1 MQEPLL
7 HVQDITKHFPIRR
20 KLFGG
25 ESSKVHAVDGVS
37 FSIEE
42 GATFALVGES
52 GCGKTTVARLVL
64 LLEQATKG
72 TIRFRGKD
80 IQQLRGKDL
89 ISYKRSAQAVFQNPY
104 ASLNPRMSVKD
115 IVGEPLYVHLG
126 MRGRSLTMRVEEL
139 LEMVGLSR
147 ANLAN
152 YPHQFSGG
160 QRQRIAIARALALNP
175 DLIVLDEPV
184 SALDVSIRAQILNLL
199 RDLQERFG
207 LAYFYISHDLES
219 VEHISQTVGV
229 MYLGHLVE
237 IAPTEQ
243 IFADPAHPYTQ
254 GLLAAIPRPDPA
266 APFHGNIIAGEV
278 PSAVNPPSGCRF
290 HTRCPLFD
298 QTICPLEQPVLRMID
313 EGHRVACFK
322 ADERS
327 PPLGSNK

>member
-20 KLFGG
+20 KLFGR

-89 ISYKRSAQAVFQNPY
+89 ISYKRSAQAIFQNPY

-115 IVGEPLYVHLG
+115 IVGEPLYVHQR
-126 MRGRSLTMRVEEL
+126 MRGKSLTMRVEEL
-139 LEMVGLSR
+139 LEMVGLSQ

-219 VEHISQTVGV
+219 VEHVSQTVGV

-298 QTICPLEQPVLRMID
+298 QKICPLEQPVLRMID

>member
-1 MQEPLL
+1 
-7 HVQDITKHFPIRR
+7 
-20 KLFGG
+20 
-25 ESSKVHAVDGVS
+25 
-37 FSIEE
+37 
-42 GATFALVGES
+42 
-52 GCGKTTVARLVL
+52 
-64 LLEQATKG
+64 
-72 TIRFRGKD
+72 
-80 IQQLRGKDL
+80 
-89 ISYKRSAQAVFQNPY
+89 
-104 ASLNPRMSVKD
+104 
-115 IVGEPLYVHLG
+115 
-126 MRGRSLTMRVEEL
+126 
-139 LEMVGLSR
+139 
-147 ANLAN
+147 
-152 YPHQFSGG
+152 
-160 QRQRIAIARALALNP
+160 
-175 DLIVLDEPV
+175 LDEPV

-219 VEHISQTVGV
+219 VEHVSHTVGV

>member
-1 MQEPLL
+1 MPEPLL
-7 HVQDITKHFPIRR
+7 HIQDLTKHFPVRR
-20 KLFGG
+20 KWFGG

-37 FSIEE
+37 FSIQE
-42 GATFALVGES
+42 GTTFALVGES

-89 ISYKRSAQAVFQNPY
+89 VGYKRSAQAVFQNPY

-126 MRGRSLTMRVEEL
+126 MRGRSLTTRVEEL

-199 RDLQERFG
+199 RDLQERLH

-219 VEHISQTVGV
+219 VEHVSQMVGV

-237 IAPTEQ
+237 LAPTEQ

-266 APFHGNIIAGEV
+266 TPFHGNIIAGEV

-298 QTICPLEQPVLRMID
+298 QTICPLEQPVLRMVD
-313 EGHRVACFK
+313 EGHWVACFK

-327 PPLGSNK
+327 PPLGSTQ